1 MLKAPELGGLV
12 NVFDAVAWEA
22 ACSLSPS
29 PPSQERATFFGC
41 RYILQNIL
49 WYSSNPDHLRGV

>member
-22 ACSLSPS
+22 ACSLEGTDVQSGPS
-29 PPSQERATFFGC
+29 KG
-41 RYILQNIL
+41 
-49 WYSSNPDHLRGV
+49 